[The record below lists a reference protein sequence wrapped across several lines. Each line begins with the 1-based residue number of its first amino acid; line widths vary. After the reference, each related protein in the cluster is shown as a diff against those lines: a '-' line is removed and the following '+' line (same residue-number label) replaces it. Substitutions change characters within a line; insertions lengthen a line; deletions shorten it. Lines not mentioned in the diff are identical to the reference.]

1 MIKMFGFL
9 GGKKKVDKLRKEV
22 QDSFENVKGDIGKV
36 GDWIKHIDVK
46 SESYKTDIEK
56 LRSDIVALNVVV
68 DEMKN
73 SISFLNPGII
83 PPAKELVQTAVQ
95 TQTNRLPVQTG
106 VQTAVQTGNLEQLT
120 MMERAIVYVFFNNEN
135 KLSYEDV
142 SMILGKDKS
151 TIRGQI
157 NNIKQKNPGI
167 IEEIRE
173 LNGKKRLYISTE
185 NKKKMLKSVKV
196 RVKKEKNH

>member
-1 MIKMFGFL
+1 MFGFL